1 MEYCFKK
8 TEMDY
13 VNSKA
18 IVVIVG
24 ITPGNEQIKNSRKD
38 KTKKEIKMDNAFAGR
53 MRNPLIEML
62 NYIQLNKYLGIKT
75 CESLWEKDFIKVEF
89 TSLLKEATYEYKMVN
104 GKREEKMFN
113 DPSKILK
120 VKKLNNAF
128 EKGFMADCKKYK
140 DAKLFIALGRVSNI
154 LKVLQDEKLIKC
166 DIITIPHP
174 SGPNS
179 GRIKVFLGKSDNMR
193 DNSYIK
199 AFEMAKNSRRTIK
212 RLMKEEQ

>member
-1 MEYCFKK
+1 
-8 TEMDY
+8 MDY

-18 IVVIVG
+18 KVVIVG

-38 KTKKEIKMDNAFAGR
+38 KTKKEIKMDNAFAGK
-53 MRNPLIEML
+53 MRKPLIEML

-75 CESLWEKDFIKVEF
+75 CESLWEKDFNKVEF

-113 DPSKILK
+113 DPSKIPK

-140 DAKLFIALGRVSNI
+140 DAKLFIALGKYNKPKI
-154 LKVLQDEKLIKC
+154 W
-166 DIITIPHP
+166 T
-174 SGPNS
+174 
-179 GRIKVFLGKSDNMR
+179 
-193 DNSYIK
+193 
-199 AFEMAKNSRRTIK
+199 KNSK
-212 RLMKEEQ
+212 NSEFAVL

>member
-62 NYIQLNKYLGIKT
+62 NYIHLNKYLKIKT
-75 CESLWEKDFIKVEF
+75 CESLWKEDFDKVEF
-89 TSLLKEATYEYKMVN
+89 TSLLKEATYEYKLVD

-120 VKKLNNAF
+120 VQKLKNAF
-128 EKGFMADCKKYK
+128 EKGFKADCKKYK

-154 LKVLQDEKLIKC
+154 LKLLQDEGLINC

-174 SGPNS
+174 TGQNS

-193 DNSYIK
+193 DSSYIN
-199 AFEMAKNSRRTIK
+199 ASEMAKRSRNTIR
-212 RLMKEEQ
+212 RLIKEEQ